1 MNCRHG
7 YNVKG
12 DDRKLRDHQ
21 LNTKHKSEPDAFYIE
36 SQTRHGAPIRNGVPT
51 RQISISGAVGTEESH
66 EIHDPAARLGA

>member
-21 LNTKHKSEPDAFYIE
+21 LNTKHKSEPDAFYLE
-36 SQTRHGAPIRNGVPT
+36 CQARQGAPIRNDVPT
-51 RQISISGAVGTEESH
+51 RQISISGAVGTVESH
-66 EIHDPAARLGA
+66 ETYDPAAKVGA